1 MGLKLYEISQEME
14 ALDGLLDSWAAHHEG
29 DITEFPLND
38 ELERLEGERTDKLL
52 NLAVWHKSLIAEA
65 KAFSDEL
72 KRLQSRQKTLSN
84 KAERIKEFIDYN
96 MEKGEKLEDNR
107 SVLSY
112 RESSQIIIDKP
123 IDDLPLSVIK
133 ITKVADKTL
142 IKDLLKTE
150 SLDFAHIEKKQNLQI
165 K

>member
-1 MGLKLYEISQEME
+1 MSLKLYEITQEIE
-14 ALDGLLDSWAAHHEG
+14 ALDGLLDSWASNHEG
-29 DITEFPLND
+29 DITEFPFND

-72 KRLQSRQKTLSN
+72 KRLQARQKVLSN
-84 KAERIKEFIDYN
+84 KAEQIKGFIDCN

-133 ITKVADKTL
+133 ITKAADKAL